1 MWVAI
6 YNDAGSG
13 GTVRVEEFRK
23 RVDVATAVSEFHA
36 EHTVPR
42 TGYAGIDVGW
52 TGYVDPGKHKEWH
65 VDRDAVPDP
74 VLVAVDRPLVLVFQG
89 SRSVT
94 EATITETT
102 PVTVD
107 GLRSRISTWADDPSD
122 VLGSVTG
129 EIRVQGGD
137 CKARIMMGDD
147 KPGNPIVPLSDYL
160 VHPDTGGAW
169 VPFTL
174 ISNADPVLALQRYF
188 LEAEMADAA
197 TSAEIRYAS
206 FSIFFKG

>member
-6 YNDAGSG
+6 YNDAGAG

-23 RVDVATAVSEFHA
+23 RADVATAVSQFQDDY
-36 EHTVPR
+36 TPPK

-52 TGYVDPGKHKEWH
+52 TAYVDPPKHQEWH

-74 VLVAVDRPLVLVFQG
+74 VLIAVDKPLTLVFKG

-94 EATITETT
+94 EATITTTT

-107 GLRSRISTWADDPSD
+107 GLRSRVSTWVDDPSD
-122 VLGSVTG
+122 ALGSVTG
-129 EIRVQGGD
+129 EIQVTGGD
-137 CKARIMMGDD
+137 CKLRIMMGDD
-147 KPGNPIVPLSDYL
+147 ETGNPIVPLSDYL
-160 VHPDTGGAW
+160 VHPDTAGDW
-169 VPFTL
+169 VSFTL
-174 ISNADPVLALQRYF
+174 LSNVDPVLALQRYF
-188 LEAEMADAA
+188 LEAEMVSPA

-206 FSIFFKG
+206 FSIFSKG